1 MNPPSITQPTTTDVP
16 DVPNV
21 PDAPEQDVP
30 DRDEPILDAIPVL
43 GDYVRGSL
51 IGVALLLIG
60 VFVIA
65 ACLNPYNPDGTRRA
79 NGTHQQL
86 GLMECGFLKVTG
98 VPCPSCGM
106 TTSFALLIRGDLIGS
121 LWTNAAGTGLAIF
134 ALFMIFWCLA
144 SAWYRQTVF
153 VRSIEWP
160 MVAFVAGFTVL
171 TVGRWIIV
179 VVWILC
185 TRTTTGS

>member
-1 MNPPSITQPTTTDVP
+1 MNPPSIPQPMPEVEPELVP
-16 DVPNV
+16 VEPL
-21 PDAPEQDVP
+21 P
-30 DRDEPILDAIPVL
+30 DEPILEAIPVL

-51 IGVALLLIG
+51 IGVALLLTS

-65 ACLNPYNPDGTRRA
+65 ACLNPYEADGTRRTS
-79 NGTHQQL
+79 GTHTQMGL
-86 GLMECGFLKVTG
+86 GECGFLKYTG

-106 TTSFALLIRGDLIGS
+106 TTSFALLVRGDLLGS
-121 LWTNAAGTGLAIF
+121 LWANWAGTALALC

-160 MVAFVAGFTVL
+160 MVVFIVGFTAM
-171 TVGRWIIV
+171 TVGRWVIV
-179 VVWILC
+179 VIWTLA
-185 TRTTTGS
+185 TRGTVGG